1 MLRFH
6 TQTAGCSLTAQ
17 QPYNNVV
24 RVTLQALAGVLGGT
38 QSLHTNSLDE
48 TLALPSQEAVTIAL
62 RTQQIIAEES
72 GVGNTTDPLGGSYF
86 VEALTDRVEREALDY
101 IDRIDRMGG
110 IVAAI
115 ESGYPQKE
123 IADAAYHY
131 QRQLD
136 DHDKTVVGVNK
147 YTMEHADRPELLRI
161 GPEVESEQL
170 EGLGAVRARRDE
182 QRLAKDLRALR
193 EAAES
198 GANLIPP
205 MLQCV
210 RDYGTVG
217 EISAALVPVF
227 GTYREVS
234 VL

>member
-1 MLRFH
+1 
-6 TQTAGCSLTAQ
+6 
-17 QPYNNVV
+17 
-24 RVTLQALAGVLGGT
+24 
-38 QSLHTNSLDE
+38 
-48 TLALPSQEAVTIAL
+48 
-62 RTQQIIAEES
+62 
-72 GVGNTTDPLGGSYF
+72 
-86 VEALTDRVEREALDY
+86 
-101 IDRIDRMGG
+101 MGG

-115 ESGYPQKE
+115 EAGFPQKE

-136 DHDKTVVGVNK
+136 RGVKTVVGVNK
-147 YTMEHADRPELLRI
+147 HVMKETDRPELLRI
-161 GPEVESEQL
+161 GPEVEREQL
-170 EGLGAVRARRDE
+170 EGLAAVRDRRDDR
-182 QRLAKDLRALR
+182 RLADDLQALR
-193 EAAES
+193 RAAES